1 MKYDIIIVGGSYSGL
16 AAGMALGRALKRVL
30 IIDSGLP
37 CNRQTPYSHNFLTRD
52 GEKPAEIAAIGLE
65 QVLKYDTVSFTGGLA
80 VSGRRVEDGFEIVI
94 ESGERFFAGR
104 LIFATGIRDI
114 TPAIEGVSE
123 CWGISVIHCPYC
135 HGYEVRNE
143 KTGILANGDDGF
155 EMSTLIS
162 NWTLDLTVYTNGAS
176 LFGGEQRARLSA
188 HGIVVDERVIVR
200 LEHVSG
206 QLRSVVF
213 EDGSQD
219 PVTAMYVR
227 SPFEQ
232 HCKISADLGCELT
245 PEGYLKVDMMQE
257 TSIPGV
263 FACGD
268 NTSRMR
274 TVAHAVSSGTMAGV
288 AASRKIIFEQ
298 F

>member
-1 MKYDIIIVGGSYSGL
+1 MKYDVIIVGGSYSGL

-52 GEKPAEIAAIGLE
+52 GEKPAEIAAIGRE

-80 VSGRRVEDGFEIVI
+80 ISGRRVEDGFEIVI
-94 ESGERFFAGR
+94 DSGERFFAGR
-104 LIFATGIRDI
+104 LIFATGIRDL
-114 TPAIEGVSE
+114 TPAIDGVSE

-135 HGYEVRNE
+135 HGYEVRHE

-162 NWTLDLTVYTNGAS
+162 NWTKDLTVYTNGVS
-176 LFGGEQRARLSA
+176 LFGEEQRARLSA
-188 HGIVVDERVIVR
+188 HGIVVDERAIVR

-213 EDGSQD
+213 EDGLQASI
-219 PVTAMYVR
+219 TAMYVR

-232 HCKISADLGCELT
+232 HCQIPVALGCELT